1 MQNIDSTQ
9 VQKNR
14 PQIISKF
21 ITLVKSNKIR
31 ALALSKIEAIIIWI
45 IIFLLSEILI
55 SGGRHPFDPFLFGL
69 NIAVIIVLFG
79 YVNIKRPTKII
90 LDALQRAGIAV
101 VVYALLDF
109 LIINLFLE
117 KNNLAIYKTWQTYVI
132 YAVIILIP
140 LALSR
145 LGKKRFSQETEIP
158 AEELQP

>member
-55 SGGRHPFDPFLFGL
+55 SGGRHPFDLFLFGL

-90 LDALQRAGIAV
+90 
-101 VVYALLDF
+101 
-109 LIINLFLE
+109 
-117 KNNLAIYKTWQTYVI
+117 VI
-132 YAVIILIP
+132 LMK
-140 LALSR
+140 L
-145 LGKKRFSQETEIP
+145 
-158 AEELQP
+158 